1 MTRDRRSIGTR
12 IRQQLDD
19 RWERAL
25 LRGNMTA
32 VSFLVSGALIVVVSG
47 AIVLSITGIDVNAE
61 GEGFF
66 HALWEV
72 LLRAMSPDQLT
83 GQETWS
89 ARFVLL
95 VVTIFGLVMFST
107 LVSISNTSL
116 AQRFEQVRRGRRPV
130 NIEGH
135 IAILNWNEFGF
146 RVLREIAE
154 ANAASASPHHVA
166 ILCDQDPLELL
177 KSIQANFADHVQRGQ
192 HDSRWLRKPDD
203 WITIRRGLGHHTV
216 DLINLAAVDEADG
229 AIVLHDEEGDESQ
242 VIRCVLAVG
251 ATLRSRGTDNS
262 RLTTQLPVVTF
273 NSSSELAQKL
283 DFRLTTISSSHR
295 ANEYRHINYI
305 PLSPDDI
312 RVGIETQVAR
322 HRGLSYV
329 YQDLLDFGGE
339 ELYILDPPHGF
350 STFGEAFLRLSHSI
364 PIGTVSSTSVD
375 LWPDWLSDITDTAIC
390 VLASTRNA
398 ASERGD
404 ATDRHLALTRVG
416 GRPPVTERESFLFIG
431 WNSSAEQL
439 RISLP
444 GVVAEGSSLNVLLR
458 EDEAGPVNEK
468 FGNSQIRIFRRGLA
482 DPLDDSAFLDEVNHV
497 VVFADMS
504 VSSQQSDAQVLTD
517 LLACRHYADSL
528 TDAHRRFT
536 IVGELR
542 RRSSRHVAGLRLA
555 DDLLVSESLMAAAA
569 TQLVFEPRLEGV
581 ITALLSNSNPVE
593 LITLTLASLNFSPG
607 VRWADL
613 RLLLAQ
619 TTGEIAIG
627 IRRVSNGDPLML
639 LNPDSDMTIGIYDEI
654 VILSKCN
661 QNQSLV

>member
-1 MTRDRRSIGTR
+1 M
-12 IRQQLDD
+12 
-19 RWERAL
+19 
-25 LRGNMTA
+25 
-32 VSFLVSGALIVVVSG
+32 SFLVSGALIVVVSG
-47 AIVLSITGIDVNAE
+47 AIVLSLTGIDVNAE

-89 ARFVLL
+89 ARLILL

-107 LVSISNTSL
+107 LVSISNSSL

-130 NIEGH
+130 NIKGH

-154 ANAASASPHHVA
+154 ANSASASPRHVA

-177 KSIQANFADHVQRGQ
+177 KAIQANFADHAQRSQ
-192 HDSRWLRKPDD
+192 HDSRWLREPDD

-229 AIVLHDEEGDESQ
+229 AIVLHDEESDDSQ

-251 ATLRSRGTDNS
+251 ATLRSRGQDNS
-262 RLTTQLPVVTF
+262 RLSTQLPVVTF
-273 NSSSELAQKL
+273 NSSSQLAHKL
-283 DFRLTTISSSHR
+283 DFRLTTISSSR
-295 ANEYRHINYI
+295 RRNDYRHINYI

-339 ELYILDPPHGF
+339 ELYILDTPHGF
-350 STFGEAFLRLSHSI
+350 STFGEAFLGLTHAI
-364 PIGTVSSTSVD
+364 PIGTVSSGSVD
-375 LWPDWLSDITDTAIC
+375 LWPDWLSNVTNTAIC

-398 ASERGD
+398 TAKRSD
-404 ATDRHLALTRVG
+404 ATDRHLALTRAG
-416 GRPPVTERESFLFIG
+416 GRPPVTERENFLFVG

-439 RISLP
+439 RVSLP
-444 GVVAEGSSLNVLLR
+444 GVVAEGSSLKVLLR
-458 EDEAGPVNEK
+458 EDEVGPVDER
-468 FGNSQIRIFRRGLA
+468 FGNSQIRLFRRGVA
-482 DPLDDSAFLDEVNHV
+482 DPLDDSAFLDEINHV
-497 VVFADMS
+497 VVFADMT
-504 VSSQQSDAQVLTD
+504 VTSQHSDAQALTD
-517 LLACRHYADSL
+517 LLACRHYADHL
-528 TDAHRRFT
+528 TDAYRRFT

-542 RRSSRHVAGLRLA
+542 RRSSRHVAGVRLA

-569 TQLVFEPRLEGV
+569 TQLVFEPRLEGI
-581 ITALLSNSNPVE
+581 ITALLSSSSPVE
-593 LITLTLASLNFSPG
+593 LITLPLSSLNLLPG
-607 VRWADL
+607 VRWAHL
-613 RLLLAQ
+613 RLQLAQ
-619 TTGEIAIG
+619 TTGEIALG
-627 IRRVSNGDPLML
+627 FRRVSNGDPLVV
-639 LNPDSDMTIGIYDEI
+639 LNPDSGLTMEVNDEV
-654 VILSKCN
+654 VILSKCD
-661 QNQSLV
+661 QSQTATRVS